1 VICALRRSLC
11 ALEKPNWGLGLKPK
25 DGRGR
30 APGVRE

>member
-11 ALEKPNWGLGLKPK
+11 SLEKPNSVLALKPK
-25 DGRGR
+25 GGLDR